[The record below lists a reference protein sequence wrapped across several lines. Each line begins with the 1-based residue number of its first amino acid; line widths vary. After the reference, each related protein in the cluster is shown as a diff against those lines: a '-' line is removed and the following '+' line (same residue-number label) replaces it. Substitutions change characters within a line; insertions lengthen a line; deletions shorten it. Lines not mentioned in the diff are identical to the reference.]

1 MDIKTFIEGPVGTN
15 MYIVSEGGDCVIIDP
30 AFYDEEAVRYI
41 MNTGLTLRAILLTH
55 AHFDHTMGL
64 SDYLDCFDT
73 DVYLSEDDRE
83 MLYVGAKDASSA
95 FGITYKVSEVPP
107 TLAAADGETIE
118 AGKLSFS
125 VIATPGHTR
134 GSVCY
139 LSEKDHVL
147 FSGDTL
153 FFAGAGRTDLY
164 SGSYIQLM
172 SSIHNK
178 LMALPDQTAVYSGH
192 GRSTTIENERRYY

>member
-1 MDIKTFIEGPVGTN
+1 MEIKTMIEGPVGTN
-15 MYIVSEGGDCVIIDP
+15 MYIVSEGRDCMIIDP

-41 MNTGLTLRAILLTH
+41 MNTGFNLRAILLTH
-55 AHFDHTMGL
+55 AHFDHTLGL
-64 SDYLDCFDT
+64 SDYLDCFSV

-95 FGITYKVSEVPP
+95 FGITYRVSQIPETVP
-107 TLAAADGETIE
+107 ARDGEEITF
-118 AGKLSFS
+118 GSLSFR

-139 LSEKDHVL
+139 LSEKDNVL

-172 SSIHNK
+172 SSIKNR
-178 LMALPDQTAVYSGH
+178 LMSLPDETAVYTGH
-192 GRSTTIENERRYY
+192 GRNTTIENERRYY